1 MNSFDK
7 IALRTAVALMKKRL
21 EVLSHE
27 QLLQKSQAKA
37 LKVFKAASRKFPA
50 YRDILNAH
58 GITPGSIRTINDF
71 YARVPLIDKQLV
83 FGKHRL
89 EDLVTPNT
97 ADGLSDFFVSSGTS
111 GTFSYGLK
119 TKKELRNIRWWTDVN
134 LERYFSITRK
144 RTLLVNCLPM
154 ASRVYSE
161 LTKAELGAHAERAL
175 AVIKSS
181 RAMFDQFLVVSLGHI
196 FFKRLL
202 ELGEAQGVRWDEL
215 PVYFLTGG
223 EPLPEN
229 ARQYFLS
236 RLPKTQPG
244 ETPRVIS
251 SGGLTELSMNAV
263 FFETPETILL
273 RQEAMKNP
281 WFRKALYGDDVIS
294 CPPLF
299 CWNPRSTFL
308 EIEAGKK
315 IGEIIATNLDGD
327 CVTPLV
333 RYNLHEKGKILKPRE
348 LSWILENFQLG
359 HLLPKLPLP
368 IIAFYGRSDEVSRA
382 IQDLIYWRHDVACA
396 LTANFKAFKSSNGKL
411 EKVLFQ
417 LNKGH
422 SVNPALVNPL
432 VQDLIKLFGEGL
444 AVDFIEFSAFPYG
457 MDLNF
462 ENKFDRAM
470 EKASGA
476 D

>member
-1 MNSFDK
+1 
-7 IALRTAVALMKKRL
+7 MKNRFGAW
-21 EVLSHE
+21 SCE
-27 QLLQKSQAKA
+27 QLLQKSQVKA
-37 LKVFKAASRKFPA
+37 LKTFKAASRKFSA

-58 GITPGSIRTINDF
+58 GIKPESIRTIDDF
-71 YARVPLIDKQLV
+71 YARVPLIDKQLI

-89 EDLVTPNT
+89 EDLVMSDA
-97 ADGLSDFFVSSGTS
+97 ADDLSDYFVSSGTS

-134 LERYFSITRK
+134 LERYFFITRK

-181 RAMFDQFLVVSLGHI
+181 RAMFDQFLIVSLGHI

-202 ELGEAQGVRWDEL
+202 ELGEAQGIKWDEM

-223 EPLPEN
+223 ETLPEN

-244 ETPRVIS
+244 ETPRVVS

-273 RQEAMKNP
+273 RQEAMKDHELQ
-281 WFRKALYGDDVIS
+281 RAIYGGGVIT

-299 CWNPRSTFL
+299 CWNPLSTFL
-308 EIEAGKK
+308 EIEAGKE
-315 IGEIIATNLDGD
+315 IGEIVATNLDSD

-333 RYNLHEKGKILKPRE
+333 RYNLHEKGKILNRTE
-348 LSWILENFQLG
+348 LSRILRHFRLS
-359 HLLPKLPLP
+359 HLEPKLPLP
-368 IIAFYGRSDEVSRA
+368 IIAFYGRADEASRA
-382 IQDLIYWRHDVACA
+382 IQDLIYSEHNVARA
-396 LTANFKAFKSSNGKL
+396 LTANFKAFKSSTGKL
-411 EKVLFQ
+411 ERILFQ
-417 LNKGH
+417 LNKGQ
-422 SVNPALVNPL
+422 SLNPSLVDPL
-432 VQDLIKLFGEGL
+432 VRDLVRLFGEDL
-444 AVDFIEFSAFPYG
+444 AVEFIEFNAFPYG

-462 ENKFDRAM
+462 ENKFDRPI
-470 EKASGA
+470 EVSVP
-476 D
+476 